1 MVYFWGHCQSKIAG
15 LSYSTEDRELGRPEL
30 TPLGKC
36 SGVGRIHVED
46 VAGHQPVEEH
56 AERGQGLLDRG
67 RRKFA
72 LEVLHE
78 GSDME
83 GLHVGELAAAV
94 CVAPL
99 REAPGGVQVRLARVA
114 VVDLGR

>member
-1 MVYFWGHCQSKIAG
+1 MVDFWGHCQSKIAG
-15 LSYSTEDRELGRPEL
+15 LSYSTEDRGLGLPEL

-46 VAGHQPVEEH
+46 VAGHQPIEEH
-56 AERGQGLLDRG
+56 AKRRQGLLDRG

-78 GSDME
+78 SSDME
-83 GLHVGELAAAV
+83 RAARRRA
-94 CVAPL
+94 
-99 REAPGGVQVRLARVA
+99 GGCCMRRTTPRSAGWRSGTPCA
-114 VVDLGR
+114 CGRC